1 MKYIIFF
8 FLVSTAAIVMPN
20 MVGKAKQSP
29 AETAVD
35 STKLSLDSTKLSVDS
50 VSWFEANMDL
60 YIQEDYFTFDPALY
74 TKGLT
79 KEAKEKLSLKQW
91 LGSFTISDMFKEK
104 NSLTIDFSTTEVTK
118 VMYITKTFFVLTSYT
133 TDKDEVDWGSTLL
146 YDPNTNTLTELESV
160 ITYGIRGWIL
170 SNNDILE
177 CSRKQITQS
186 GFKIEHGSYD
196 VPSKKFVVEFVE

>member
-1 MKYIIFF
+1 MKYIFFF
-8 FLVSTAAIVMPN
+8 FLVSTSAIVMSN
-20 MVGKAKQSP
+20 MSIQTKQSP
-29 AETAVD
+29 AETAVEIA
-35 STKLSLDSTKLSVDS
+35 KLSPDSTKLSVDS

-60 YIQEDYFTFDPALY
+60 YIQEDYFTFDPSLY

-79 KEAKEKLSLKQW
+79 REAKEKLSLKQW

-104 NSLTIDFSTTEVTK
+104 NSLTIDFSTAEVTK
-118 VMYITKTFFVLTSYT
+118 VMYITKTFFVLTSYSA
-133 TDKDEVDWGSTLL
+133 DSDEVDWGSTLL
-146 YDPNTNTLTELESV
+146 YDPNTNKLTELESV

-177 CSRKQITQS
+177 CSRKVVTQD